1 MLLFRLL
8 EARELLIIK
17 PKNNVLKIGFF
28 ISKNKN
34 NLSIIHPDI
43 PLNDTTISVIINP
56 PKYNFSLLSIAILS
70 VNPLK
75 KLITKP
81 INWTGCGK
89 LFGSPIKRSRIT
101 ATKIK

>member
-81 INWTGCGK
+81 IN
-89 LFGSPIKRSRIT
+89 
-101 ATKIK
+101 